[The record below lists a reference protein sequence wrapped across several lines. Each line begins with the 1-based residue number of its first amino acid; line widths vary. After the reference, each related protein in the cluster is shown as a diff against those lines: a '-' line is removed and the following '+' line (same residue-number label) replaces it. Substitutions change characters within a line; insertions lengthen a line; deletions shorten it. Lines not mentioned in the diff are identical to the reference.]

1 MINVDEEFEE
11 TTSGEEEEEE
21 CFVFSTSST
30 SDFYDCGDSFGF
42 RIA

>member
-1 MINVDEEFEE
+1 VGVEEDGE
-11 TTSGEEEEEE
+11 EEEEEE

>member
-1 MINVDEEFEE
+1 VGVEED
-11 TTSGEEEEEE
+11 GEEEEE